1 MKFEGQ
7 WIDAGM
13 IPEPIE
19 ISTPVSAATPEP
31 VSAAPCTDTIA
42 NGDIEHH
49 EQETTLTS
57 PDTRRNEAAAAPV
70 GVKISRDEQETT
82 LTRPAT
88 GHTKAAA
95 APGDVKVSSKALD
108 EVYDRHRTSG
118 TASGDGSAH
127 DRHQTEAG
135 KLKGVRVKCVMCHA
149 WACLKYCLHAPR
161 SGQLF
166 WLQTRP
172 PSIC

>member
-49 EQETTLTS
+49 EQETTLT
-57 PDTRRNEAAAAPV
+57 
-70 GVKISRDEQETT
+70 
-82 LTRPAT
+82 RPAT

-127 DRHQTEAG
+127 DQHQTEAG